1 MSKYDEQAL
10 KNAQKMQNSAKKT
23 LKKAKQKIPQNTA
36 GNGTKT
42 TKQTTKIPTRNG
54 GSNASRRTTN
64 TSSKSRKKREIESVK
79 DIRETRS
86 KNVDTAAKAVKTA
99 AGEAKDYVKRE
110 GSWTLREVKADL
122 KGGKEGAAENQKIRK
137 ERQDY
142 YKSIGGVHGDK
153 IGQFYTGLGMGLLDN
168 TIGIPYS
175 IVTGKKLSDSE
186 LMGGEKFKEEYSPN
200 ERGATARNVGE
211 AAGIIGSY
219 AIPYG
224 AAGKVTSKAAGK
236 VLSTTAGKKI
246 MSKAAE
252 EGSEELV
259 KAAVKDAIA
268 DATVGTTMNLGIARG
283 QGLEGKELK
292 SDMEKNA
299 LLDFAI
305 GGVMD
310 TVPMAL
316 KALNNS
322 QVAKQATEAV
332 TDAAKGAK
340 TATKTASEIPY
351 NNTGTSA
358 KAQSAQI
365 GSKTSYVPAENV
377 DDAYKNVYNDYINS
391 VDEDTKTFVEKAKNG
406 NINKKATKK
415 LGEVS
420 QEEADRIK
428 ELTGIDTTG
437 YQRTLP
443 ANSVE
448 HIEKRHGASGAADKS
463 MSDVN
468 DVARINYVLDNFDDI
483 ELLKNG
489 DGTIAKT
496 GALQSSSQKAAQM
509 IRYKKRIDGYYYV
522 VEAVAENSKKQL
534 RVVTAYIEKAGNNM
548 PAGRPTSPVHGT
560 NTAPQ
565 VTSKT
570 PNAVSA
576 SGEASLLTTSQPKIG
591 ETYYQPADTLPTE
604 SINNSEASVK
614 PQNASG
620 VQVMTKTEPQGIP
633 YNTAK
638 SAAGTETPQRIPY
651 NTTNKTTPTAKLT
664 PKAQQRIFDAV
675 EKRSGT
681 KIVYADLP
689 DGIDGTYQNGV
700 ITISNKAQ
708 NPVYTVL
715 KHELTHHIETS
726 GYYAELSDFIQKTM
740 REAGYDVDQSISD
753 IISDYARQGKNLTN
767 EEAQKEFVAKFA
779 GEYLFNSEKSIERL
793 ARENPNVFQRVYDW
807 IVDTI
812 KKIGADDET
821 KFLID
826 AQRKYEKTLRTV
838 GKTQDNGIQYSLRQ
852 FTDGTRFVKVDADTS
867 AFDGLSRREQ
877 GKLATKIIKEKY
889 AGKVVGADNPIFVNG
904 RGAGEFGFPIKK
916 LGDSEHSAK
925 MRSSTELD
933 NLFDAGSNYRNM
945 PDGADGHIHEN
956 VTGGFDYYDVIFEV
970 GDRYYKGKINVM
982 NTKNGKLF
990 KDITKIE
997 DITEDISSSYG
1008 KNPKSTFLRTSS
1020 TDNIPESQ
1028 EAVNRK
1034 NAQFR
1039 IIQNTNKMTDN
1050 YHTGIRDASEIK
1062 TFEEAMEDSE
1072 SFVYGDFSKTD
1083 AEEALRKG
1091 EVTVYSSKP
1100 IEQGGFVSTSKNM
1113 AEDYAGG
1120 GKVYSQ
1126 RVKLDDVAWIN
1137 GDEGQYAKVK
1147 QNIPLESR
1155 VQGDDLLNAEY
1166 TIDMVRSVGGNVDE
1180 NGYVTLYHRTSKE
1193 NAEKIRSTGKMSAKE
1208 DGVFFST
1215 SKSGYNDGYGDTVV
1229 EFKVP
1234 AEKIELDDIFGDE
1247 AHFRIPLEGKNR
1259 TLDVSEYLDNSA
1271 NAGAKLSSGNN
1282 LAETDYTARLRQA
1295 SEKLYG
1301 ENGNK
1306 YLQIPQA
1313 NAAAKTV
1320 PETIPMA
1327 TKATQTETQQT
1338 LPYNTA
1344 KTRKVAS
1351 EPPDSMSDEKWEY
1364 LMGANK
1370 RTANETSEEAWAR
1383 VLNEADER
1391 YKDKH
1396 GLNDEQFKAFFSDP
1410 TTSTKETKKG
1420 QWYEHRQAKNAYKEI
1435 GAAIGIDKNSNKAYI
1450 KEEIDAAAEKM
1461 RNGSLSK
1468 AERDGL
1474 FENILSGTGKEMSVE
1489 EKAAARVQFDS
1500 ALDTLENEM
1509 NIVKRYTERR
1519 SSDITVDQMDSL
1531 ISSLGKLKRDAE
1543 KTKSKIVLSSEDRT
1557 LVDQLLKGNITP
1569 EKVRAININAHNII
1583 EVYNAE
1589 KPVYEIKKALKKVG
1603 DETKQ
1608 GYRDVADDFLTGS
1621 ENWKDKIG
1629 FSYARETPER
1639 NFVDV
1644 AGKEAGERIN
1654 SEFITPIHEH
1664 EASATRMKNDLRD
1677 EVKSLNLSS
1686 DAKYSLEDVLID
1698 APGLDQGSKV
1708 SEETLVQLFGEGLI
1722 KKEDLVRIG
1731 ADADKIEAAAKTMRG
1746 IYNQLIEKANNE
1758 LIRHGC
1764 EPIEFRKDYF
1774 PHFSEDKPDSMLAKI
1789 GHYLGIDVAKDEL
1802 PTDIAGLTHTFRP
1815 GKKWFG
1821 NALQRTGKATEYNAV
1836 KGFDL
1841 YIEGISDVIYHTEDI
1856 QKLRALESEIRFKYS
1871 DDGIK
1876 KRVKEVRESDAPDT
1890 VKESLIEK
1898 IYEEGNTKLGGM
1910 ATWLRNYTDQLAGKK
1925 SQFDRVF
1932 EQGLGRGIY
1941 NTTKALE
1948 NRVAANMVALNPGS
1962 WLTNFIPLVQ
1972 AGEIS
1977 PKYVIE
1983 GMAQT
1988 IGNRFRKVDDIADI
2002 STFLT
2007 NRKGSDTLWKTNI
2020 EKIQNVLTSPM
2031 QMIDNFTSEALVRA
2045 KYAEGIKKGLN
2056 EVDAIDAAD
2065 KFAADIIAD
2074 RSKGA
2079 LPTMF
2084 NSKNPISKIF
2094 TMYQVEVNNQW
2105 SHLMKDI
2112 PRSKENVAQVAL
2124 AFTNF
2129 ALGAYIFNDV
2139 YERLVGRRTALDPI
2153 SWVNDFVGDTT
2164 GKKLPNFTEALE
2176 DAMNGEGISLE
2187 ETDKKSGGGAVTS
2200 LGENVAQDIPF
2211 IGGLL
2216 EGGRVPISSALPSFS
2231 TLATTTGNLISG
2243 DTDTK
2248 KGLMSIGKELSKPA
2262 TYILPPVGGGQIKKA
2277 VEATRAFANGGV
2289 YGLDKDGNQQLKFAT
2304 DTTPSEVAK
2313 GLLFGQYAIGNSD
2326 DYVSSGF
2333 NMLSVNK
2340 TQAYQALVESGMK
2353 NTKAEDFVRSLPSKK
2368 TEMREAIMNSNLTAK
2383 QKNAVGQVL
2392 DEKSPDYT
2400 NQATFAYSQMSDSK
2414 QKVVNTLKKSGM
2426 TQSKASAIYDVQ
2438 NKYSS
2443 QTEKVNALL
2452 EEGYK
2457 DAVFEALGLGE
2468 KGIAAGKALHKA
2480 GVTNLTYQSSKKS
2493 ADTNNSGNVSIEEA
2507 EKYLDK
2513 KSYSRAEKYAL
2524 MKALTGCAD
2533 KNNKYYR

>member
-23 LKKAKQKIPQNTA
+23 LKKAKQKIPQNTV

-42 TKQTTKIPTRNG
+42 TTANKTTKIPTRNG
-54 GSNASRRTTN
+54 GSNAANRRTT
-64 TSSKSRKKREIESVK
+64 TTTSKSRKKREIESVK

-86 KNVDTAAKAVKTA
+86 KNVDAAAKAVKTA
-99 AGEAKDYVKRE
+99 AVEAKDYAKRE
-110 GSWTLREVKADL
+110 GSWTLREIKADL
-122 KGGKEGAAENQKIRK
+122 KGGKEGAAENQKIRQ
-137 ERQDY
+137 ERQNY
-142 YKSIGGVHGDK
+142 YKSIGGAHGDK
-153 IGQFYTGLGMGLLDN
+153 IGQFYTGLGLGLLDN
-168 TIGIPYS
+168 TVGIPYS
-175 IVTGKKLSDSE
+175 IVTGKKLSESDA
-186 LMGGEKFKEEYSPN
+186 MGGKEFKEQYSPN
-200 ERGATARNVGE
+200 ERSDTARNIGE

-224 AAGKVTSKAAGK
+224 AAGKATSKAAGK
-236 VLSTTAGKKI
+236 VLSTNAGKKV

-252 EGSEELV
+252 EGSEALV

-283 QGLEGKELK
+283 QGLEGKELAD
-292 SDMEKNA
+292 DMKKNA

-310 TVPMAL
+310 TVPMAF

-322 QVAKQATEAV
+322 QVAKQTAETVA
-332 TDAAKGAK
+332 DAAKGAK
-340 TATKTASEIPY
+340 GTAKVASEVT
-351 NNTGTSA
+351 NNAETAIKSQTVTGGNTRLTKADEDVYMATGTERAQHA
-358 KAQSAQI
+358 K
-365 GSKTSYVPAENV
+365 SKRNGYNGNRVLTSDDEIQNYIEDSISGKVTNDIKAYGKVGQRFSDDIKKASGGMLDISDYHLELNSDDVLHSYKNHSVAKQEGNLPLSLDDYKKLADYIDNYDDILDIVPTKRGTRIILGKQVNGYSIITEIVSDSNKSLRFKNMWKL
-377 DDAYKNVYNDYINS
+377 DTGTYLDRYKNVI
-391 VDEDTKTFVEKAKNG
+391 G
-406 NINKKATKK
+406 KK
-415 LGEVS
+415 
-420 QEEADRIK
+420 
-428 ELTGIDTTG
+428 
-437 YQRTLP
+437 
-443 ANSVE
+443 
-448 HIEKRHGASGAADKS
+448 
-463 MSDVN
+463 
-468 DVARINYVLDNFDDI
+468 
-483 ELLKNG
+483 
-489 DGTIAKT
+489 
-496 GALQSSSQKAAQM
+496 
-509 IRYKKRIDGYYYV
+509 
-522 VEAVAENSKKQL
+522 
-534 RVVTAYIEKAGNNM
+534 
-548 PAGRPTSPVHGT
+548 
-560 NTAPQ
+560 
-565 VTSKT
+565 
-570 PNAVSA
+570 
-576 SGEASLLTTSQPKIG
+576 EASLLTTSQPKIG

-604 SINNSEASVK
+604 SISNTGVGVNT
-614 PQNASG
+614 QNASG
-620 VQVMTKTEPQGIP
+620 VQVMTKSEAQGIP

-638 SAAGTETPQRIPY
+638 STAGTETPQQIPY
-651 NTTNKTTPTAKLT
+651 NTANKTTQTAKLT
-664 PKAQQRIFDAV
+664 PKAQQKIFDAV
-675 EKRSGT
+675 EKRSGA

-700 ITISNKAQ
+700 IAISNKAQ

-726 GYYAELSDFIQKTM
+726 GYYAELSEFIQNTM
-740 REAGYDVDQSISD
+740 REAGYDVDQSIKD

-779 GEYLFNSEKSIERL
+779 GDYLFNSEKSIERL

-826 AQRKYEKTLRTV
+826 AQRKYEKALRTV

-852 FTDGTRFVKVDADTS
+852 FSDGTRFVKVDADTS

-877 GKLATKIIKEKY
+877 GNLATKIIKEKY

-904 RGAGEFGFPIKK
+904 RGAGEFGFPVKK
-916 LGDSEHSAK
+916 LGNSEHSAK

-933 NLFDAGSNYRNM
+933 NLFDAGSNYRNL
-945 PDGADGHIHEN
+945 PDGKDGHIHDN

-970 GDRYYKGKINVM
+970 GDKYYKGEINVM

-1020 TDNIPESQ
+1020 TNNIPEGQ
-1028 EAVNRK
+1028 EVVNSLK
-1034 NAQFR
+1034 
-1039 IIQNTNKMTDN
+1039 KD
-1050 YHTGIRDASEIK
+1050 
-1062 TFEEAMEDSE
+1062 
-1072 SFVYGDFSKTD
+1072 
-1083 AEEALRKG
+1083 
-1091 EVTVYSSKP
+1091 
-1100 IEQGGFVSTSKNM
+1100 
-1113 AEDYAGG
+1113 
-1120 GKVYSQ
+1120 
-1126 RVKLDDVAWIN
+1126 
-1137 GDEGQYAKVK
+1137 
-1147 QNIPLESR
+1147 
-1155 VQGDDLLNAEY
+1155 
-1166 TIDMVRSVGGNVDE
+1166 
-1180 NGYVTLYHRTSKE
+1180 
-1193 NAEKIRSTGKMSAKE
+1193 
-1208 DGVFFST
+1208 
-1215 SKSGYNDGYGDTVV
+1215 
-1229 EFKVP
+1229 
-1234 AEKIELDDIFGDE
+1234 
-1247 AHFRIPLEGKNR
+1247 
-1259 TLDVSEYLDNSA
+1259 
-1271 NAGAKLSSGNN
+1271 SSGRN
-1282 LAETDYTARLRQA
+1282 LAETDYTARLRNA
-1295 SEKLYG
+1295 SENLYG
-1301 ENGNK
+1301 ERGNK

-1313 NAAAKTV
+1313 NNVATQNA
-1320 PETIPMA
+1320 PEAIPMA
-1327 TKATQTETQQT
+1327 TKTVQTETQQT
-1338 LPYNTA
+1338 LPYNAA

-1351 EPPDSMSDEKWEY
+1351 EAPESMSDEKWEY
-1364 LMGANK
+1364 LMGLNK
-1370 RTANETSEEAWAR
+1370 RAANETSEEAWERA
-1383 VLNEADER
+1383 LNEADER
-1391 YKDKH
+1391 YKNKH
-1396 GLNDEQFKAFFSDP
+1396 GLNDEQFKTFFSDP
-1410 TTSTKETKKG
+1410 ATSTKETKKG
-1420 QWYEHRQAKNAYKEI
+1420 QWYERRQARNAYKEI
-1435 GAAIGIDKNSNKAYI
+1435 GAAVGIDKSSNKAYI
-1450 KEEIDAAAEKM
+1450 KEQIDEAAEKM
-1461 RNGSLSK
+1461 KNGSLSQGEK
-1468 AERDGL
+1468 DSL
-1474 FENILSGTGKEMSVE
+1474 FENILSGTGKEMSAE

-1569 EKVRAININAHNII
+1569 EKVREININAHNII

-1608 GYRDVADDFLTGS
+1608 GYRDIADDFISGS

-1664 EASATRMKNDLRD
+1664 EASATRMKNDLRN
-1677 EVKSLNLSS
+1677 EVKNLNLSS
-1686 DAKYSLEDVLID
+1686 EEKYRLLDMDNISID
-1698 APGLDQGSKV
+1698 APGLDMESKV
-1708 SEETLVQLFGEGLI
+1708 SEETLVQLFGEGII
-1722 KKEDLVRIG
+1722 KKEELAKMG

-1758 LIRHGC
+1758 LIRHGY

-1774 PHFSEDKPDSMLAKI
+1774 PHFSEDKPDGMLAKI

-1876 KRVKEVRESDAPDT
+1876 KRVKAVRDSDAPDT

-1972 AGEIS
+1972 GGEIS
-1977 PKYVIE
+1977 PRYVIE

-2007 NRKGSDTLWKTNI
+2007 NRKGSDTLWKTNL
-2020 EKIQNVLTSPM
+2020 EKIQNVLASPM

-2065 KFAADIIAD
+2065 RFAADIIAD

-2139 YERLVGRRTALDPI
+2139 YERIVGRRTALDPI
-2153 SWVNDFVGDTT
+2153 SWVNDFVGDAT

-2187 ETDKKSGGGAVTS
+2187 ETDKKSGGGAITS

-2211 IGGLL
+2211 VGGLL

-2248 KGLMSIGKELSKPA
+2248 KGLMTIGKELSKPA

-2277 VEATRAFANGGV
+2277 IEAMRAFSNGGV
-2289 YGLDKDGNQQLKFAT
+2289 YGLDKNGNQQLKFAA
-2304 DTTPSEVAK
+2304 DTTPTEVAK

-2326 DYVSSGF
+2326 DYVSNGF
-2333 NMLSVNK
+2333 SMLSVNK
-2340 TQAYQALVESGMK
+2340 TRAYQALVESGMK
-2353 NTKAEDFVRSLPSKK
+2353 NTEAEDFVRSLPSKK

-2383 QKNAVGQVL
+2383 QKNAIGQVL
-2392 DEKSPDYT
+2392 DENSPDYT
-2400 NQATFAYSQMSDSK
+2400 NQSTFAYSQMSDSK
-2414 QKVVNTLKKSGM
+2414 QKVVDTLKKSGM
-2426 TQSKASAIYDVQ
+2426 TQSKASAVYDVQ

-2480 GVTNLTYQSSKKS
+2480 GVTNLTYQNTKKG
-2493 ADTNNSGNVSIEEA
+2493 ADSNNSGNVSIKEA
-2507 EKYLDK
+2507 EKYLDS

-2533 KNNKYYR
+2533 RNNKYR